1 MNVVITGASKG
12 LGLGLVTR
20 YAARPDVRVYALARN
35 LVDAADLHALA
46 SKHAERVH
54 PVELDVADATAI
66 AGLRA
71 ALGIDTVDL
80 LVNNAG
86 MSGRA
91 EFGDVTADDLDAIF
105 RVNVFGPLL
114 ITQTLASI
122 LRSGSRV
129 VNISSVLGSIA
140 RAGSG
145 YLSYGMS
152 KAALNMLSRKLASEL
167 RPAGVAVLALHPGW
181 VRTRMGGSDAAL
193 DIDTAADGLVRVI
206 DGFDIER
213 SGSFLA
219 YDGSELP
226 W

>member
-1 MNVVITGASKG
+1 MNVVVTGASKG
-12 LGLGLVTR
+12 LGLAFVER
-20 YAARPDVRVYALARN
+20 YAARPDVAVYALARN
-35 LVDAADLHALA
+35 LSEAGELKAVAAKNPQRLRL
-46 SKHAERVH
+46 
-54 PVELDVADATAI
+54 VELDVADPVAI
-66 AGLRA
+66 SGLRG
-71 ALGIDTVDL
+71 ALAIDAVDL

-86 MSGRA
+86 MSGRT
-91 EFGDVTADDLDAIF
+91 EFGDITADDLDAIF

-114 ITQTLASI
+114 ITQTLAPI

-193 DIDTAADGLVRVI
+193 DVDAAVDGMVRVI
-206 DGFDIER
+206 DAFDLER

-219 YDGSELP
+219 HDGSEIP

>member
-1 MNVVITGASKG
+1 VNVVITGASRG
-12 LGLGLVTR
+12 LGLALVAR
-20 YAARPDVRVYALARN
+20 YATRPDAHVYALARN
-35 LVDAADLHALA
+35 LAEAGDLHALVA
-46 SKHAERVH
+46 QQRDRITPIAF
-54 PVELDVADATAI
+54 DVADPAAI
-66 AGLRA
+66 TGLRD
-71 ALGIDTVDL
+71 ALDVDRIDL
-80 LVNNAG
+80 LINNAG
-86 MSGRA
+86 MPSRV
-91 EFGDVTADDLDAIF
+91 EFGDLVSDDLDAIF
-105 RVNVFGPLL
+105 RVNVFAPLL
-114 ITQTLASI
+114 ITQVLAP
-122 LRSGSRV
+122 LLPSGSRI

-145 YLSYGMS
+145 YLAYGMS

-193 DIDTAADGLVRVI
+193 DIDAAVDGMVRVI
-206 DGFDIER
+206 DAFDLER